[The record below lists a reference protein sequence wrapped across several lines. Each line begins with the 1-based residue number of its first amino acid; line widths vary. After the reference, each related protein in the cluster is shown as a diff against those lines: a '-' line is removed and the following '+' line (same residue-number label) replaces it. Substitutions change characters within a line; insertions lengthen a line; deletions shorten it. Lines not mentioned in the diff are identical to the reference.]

1 MTRVDARAEEADVTT
16 TISVRDREPGFFART
31 LEGLRELWDGV
42 AGSESVEALHP
53 DLPARSLGTVE
64 RQMAACLEGKGGEV
78 SARKRAAALG
88 QAYLSL
94 SRDGKRR
101 FLVLL
106 AERFGTD
113 QDAVGAAI
121 EAWNAADV
129 DDRDASERAMRA
141 ALSAPRTALL
151 RQFNGLPQGVKFL
164 VDMRADILSFLK
176 EEPALKPLDADLR
189 DLLSSWFDIG
199 FLEMRSISW
208 NSPAALLEKLIEY
221 EAVHAIRSWDD
232 LRNRLE
238 SDRRLFA
245 FFHPRM
251 PDEPLIFVE
260 VALVNGISASIQA
273 LLDENAPTEDPHKA
287 DTAIFYSISNA
298 QKGLRGI
305 SLGNFL
311 IKRVVDELSRDL
323 PNLRTFSTLSP
334 IPGFARW
341 LAKSAAEGEKLGL
354 TAQDRRLLK
363 EATGTAVNR
372 GQFLKLLDDPTWHED
387 EALALALRDPLSR
400 LCARYLL
407 KAKRR
412 DQPLDPVARFHLNNG
427 AQLERINWLG
437 DVSPKGIEESAGMM
451 VNYLY
456 RLSDIERNH
465 ERFASD
471 GTIAASSQV
480 RSLL

>member
-354 TAQDRRLLK
+354 TAQDRRCSRK
-363 EATGTAVNR
+363 RPARRQSRPVPETAGRSDLAR
-372 GQFLKLLDDPTWHED
+372 GRGARLGPARSVESS
-387 EALALALRDPLSR
+387 LRPLSPESE
-400 LCARYLL
+400 A
-407 KAKRR
+407 R

-465 ERFASD
+465 ERFALD

>member
-1 MTRVDARAEEADVTT
+1 MTT
-16 TISVRDREPGFFART
+16 TINVREGEPGFLART
-31 LEGLRELWDGV
+31 LSGLRDLWDGV

-53 DLPARSLGTVE
+53 DLPDRHLATVE
-64 RQMAACLEGKGGEV
+64 KQMAACLDGTGGEV

-94 SRDGKRR
+94 SPDGKRR

-106 AERFGTD
+106 AEKFGSD
-113 QDAVGAAI
+113 PDGVGAAI
-121 EAWNAADV
+121 DAWKSASPE
-129 DDRDASERAMRA
+129 DRHGSEA
-141 ALSAPRTALL
+141 ALREALTAPRTALL

-164 VDMRADILSFLK
+164 VDLRSDILSFLRD
-176 EEPALKPLDADLR
+176 EPALKPLDSDLR
-189 DLLSSWFDIG
+189 DLLASWFDIG

-208 NSPAALLEKLIEY
+208 DSPASLLEKLIEY
-221 EAVHAIRSWDD
+221 EAVHAIRSWED

-273 LLDENAPTEDPHKA
+273 LLDEDAPTEDPLRA
-287 DTAIFYSISNA
+287 NTAIFYSISNA
-298 QKGLRGI
+298 QDGLRGI

-311 IKRVVDELSRDL
+311 IKRVVDELNRDL
-323 PNLRTFSTLSP
+323 PNLKTFSTLSP
-334 IPGFARW
+334 IPGFTRW
-341 LAKSAAEGEKLGL
+341 LKKSVAAGEQLGL
-354 TAQDRRLLK
+354 TPQDRERLK
-363 EATGTAVNR
+363 VATGKMIDVEEFMA
-372 GQFLKLLDDPTWHED
+372 LIEDPGWHRD
-387 EALALALRDPLSR
+387 EAMSNALREPLLR

-407 KAKRR
+407 KEKRGA
-412 DQPLDPVARFHLNNG
+412 QPIDPVARFHLNNG

-437 DVSPKGIEESAGMM
+437 DTSGKGFKQSTGLM

-480 RSLL
+480 RSLA

>member
-1 MTRVDARAEEADVTT
+1 
-16 TISVRDREPGFFART
+16 
-31 LEGLRELWDGV
+31 
-42 AGSESVEALHP
+42 
-53 DLPARSLGTVE
+53 
-64 RQMAACLEGKGGEV
+64 
-78 SARKRAAALG
+78 
-88 QAYLSL
+88 
-94 SRDGKRR
+94 
-101 FLVLL
+101 
-106 AERFGTD
+106 
-113 QDAVGAAI
+113 
-121 EAWNAADV
+121 
-129 DDRDASERAMRA
+129 
-141 ALSAPRTALL
+141 
-151 RQFNGLPQGVKFL
+151 VKFL

-176 EEPALKPLDADLR
+176 EEPTLKPLDADLR

>member
-1 MTRVDARAEEADVTT
+1 MTT
-16 TISVRDREPGFFART
+16 TINARDDGPGFFART
-31 LEGLRELWDGV
+31 LSGLRDLWDGV

-53 DLPARSLGTVE
+53 DLPDRHLATVE
-64 RQMAACLEGKGGEV
+64 KQMIACLDGTGGEV

-94 SRDGKRR
+94 NPAGKRR

-106 AERFGTD
+106 AEKFGTD
-113 QDAVGAAI
+113 ADAVGAAI
-121 EAWNAADV
+121 DV
-129 DDRDASERAMRA
+129 WKSANPEDRHASEA
-141 ALSAPRTALL
+141 ALSVALTAPRTALL

-164 VDMRADILSFLK
+164 VDLRADILSFLR

-208 NSPAALLEKLIEY
+208 GSPASLLEKLIEY
-221 EAVHAIRSWDD
+221 EAVHAIRSWED

-273 LLDENAPTEDPHKA
+273 LLDEDAPTEDPHRA

-298 QKGLRGI
+298 QDGLRGI

-323 PNLRTFSTLSP
+323 PNLKTFSTLSP

-341 LAKSAAEGEKLGL
+341 LEKASASGEQLGL
-354 TAQDRRLLK
+354 TAQDRERLK
-363 EATGTAVNR
+363 EATGKSVNR
-372 GQFLKLLDDPTWHED
+372 GQFIKLLEDPGWHRD
-387 EALALALRDPLSR
+387 EALADALREPLLR
-400 LCARYLL
+400 LCSRYLL
-407 KAKRR
+407 KEKRGTH
-412 DQPLDPVARFHLNNG
+412 PIDPVARFHLNNG
-427 AQLERINWLG
+427 AQLERINWMG
-437 DVSPKGIEESAGMM
+437 DTSGKGIEESTGLM

-480 RSLL
+480 RSLA